1 MSLVIEDRTCFS
13 GFCPCLYYN
22 AVLRHVKQDWLCQ
35 PCLACILLITFPI
48 FLRRKFPAE
57 NGSVPNPDGV
67 PSIPLVQ
74 ESGSAQSQIF
84 RNGFAAV
91 SNIKRC
97 PSFDFLKSRITLPTL
112 FSAKTAWSNS
122 KYQTGPKTIPYWN
135 TTIPVKKIQGFSFSR
150 LPKFTN

>member
-1 MSLVIEDRTCFS
+1 MSNIQKQHKISPAIAWLTIQKFII
-13 GFCPCLYYN
+13 FYCPLDGEHTKLPGALFFFIIWYY
-22 AVLRHVKQDWLCQ
+22 APMQ
-35 PCLACILLITFPI
+35 ITAHPTAGWNT
-48 FLRRKFPAE
+48 LP
-57 NGSVPNPDGV
+57 
-67 PSIPLVQ
+67 IPLVQ

>member
-57 NGSVPNPDGV
+57 NGFVPNPDGV
-67 PSIPLVQ
+67 PSMFYNADWSGVNISEFIGILNDYLYWYNEKRIKKSLGYLSPIEYRHRLGLVTQIVQ
-74 ESGSAQSQIF
+74 ENVRTLGSCYL
-84 RNGFAAV
+84 N
-91 SNIKRC
+91 
-97 PSFDFLKSRITLPTL
+97 TL
-112 FSAKTAWSNS
+112 
-122 KYQTGPKTIPYWN
+122 YW
-135 TTIPVKKIQGFSFSR
+135 
-150 LPKFTN
+150 TNR